1 MCLKRRFLI
10 PLVSLCMMLPIH
22 EADADLFGGDVA
34 VLAQILAETIQQLAQ
49 LQQIMGNGR
58 DTLDLLHEINR
69 GDPNGIFGVIN
80 TIPKFSP
87 GTYGDMTQTD
97 QVRRTIERL
106 YGTIPQTADT
116 QLQQSQDQSVAESL
130 AMHGNIYR
138 YADQVDLQSQDMLR
152 HAQEVNPQGAGKLQA
167 QSLAVLIGVTTQL
180 LRTNSAMLKLM
191 AENLALSNRR
201 EKLNAEQFRM
211 QYDGLSNA
219 FSTLPTNNKLPTL
232 GGPK

>member
-1 MCLKRRFLI
+1 MNLKRGFLI
-10 PLVSLCMMLPIH
+10 PLISLCMMLPIH
-22 EADADLFGGDVA
+22 EANADLFGGDVA

-49 LQQIMGNGR
+49 LQQIMGTGR
-58 DTLDLLHEINR
+58 DTLDLLHDINR
-69 GDPNGIFGVIN
+69 GDPNGIIGIIN
-80 TIPKFSP
+80 TIPRFSP
-87 GTYGDMTQTD
+87 GTYGNMTQSD
-97 QVRRTIERL
+97 QVRREIERL

-138 YADQVDLQSQDMLR
+138 YADQVDLQSQEMLR

-167 QSLAVLIGVTTQL
+167 QSLAVLISVTTQL

-219 FSTLPTNNKLPTL
+219 FSALPTTNKLPTL
-232 GGPK
+232 GGSK